1 MILNCLVFIVII
13 EISLVKSQIGTL
25 YETNL
30 TQLILNRYDKTI
42 RPLDKVEINLKISL
56 KQIVDLNERDQ
67 IITTSSYF
75 FAEWFDN
82 RLAWNLSTNNNTY
95 WISIPAKK
103 IWLPDFFVINTADS
117 NGFVQITESSLAYIH
132 YDGLVYLAMSLIGL
146 KTRCSI
152 NIYKVNSKIHF
163 NNYF

>member
-1 MILNCLVFIVII
+1 MSKIIFVFYLLKISII
-13 EISLVKSQIGTL
+13 EAQIETL
-25 YETNL
+25 YEANL
-30 TQLILNRYDKTI
+30 TKLILQNYDKTV

-82 RLAWNLSTNNNTY
+82 RLTWNLTTYNNTF
-95 WISIPAKK
+95 WISMPAKK

-117 NGFVQITESSLAYIH
+117 NGFVSITDTSLAYIH
-132 YDGLVYLAMSLIGL
+132 YDGLVYWAMSLIG
-146 KTRCSI
+146 
-152 NIYKVNSKIHF
+152 N
-163 NNYF
+163 